1 MFLSLLCCRLAF
13 FSVWIQH
20 NSRFALRL
28 FISVFDHVYVNF
40 SSCCHKSSYTAE
52 LHRDKLT
59 FFCVF
64 SLVKITIFLLSAVTN
79 RLISSHTLS
88 AGPSHGRR
96 RSNLR
101 RGPRVWKGGSSIIWT
116 TLVDETA
123 VTRGWLPTGPYQRCH
138 HRARRKLPLTSTHPQ
153 SYVSSRRQPAS
164 LTKDARW
171 CTCRSTHT
179 TVCTGRKHGC
189 HT

>member
-13 FSVWIQH
+13 FSVGIQH

-79 RLISSHTLS
+79 RLISSHALS

-164 LTKDARW
+164 LTKDAR
-171 CTCRSTHT
+171 
-179 TVCTGRKHGC
+179 
-189 HT
+189 